1 MTGGAVY
8 LLHLE
13 PGLPITGSRVA
24 RHYLGW
30 TQTDVHERV
39 REHLAGRGSPLV
51 RAALAA
57 GADVTLQRT
66 WVGVDRHFERRLKNR
81 HEAPRLCPRC
91 VAAGATGGRGLLLA
105 GTGEPT
111 GIETGVA

>member
-13 PGLPITGSRVA
+13 PGLPITGNRVA

-30 TQTDVHERV
+30 TQTDVDERV
-39 REHLAGRGSPLV
+39 RQHLAGHGSPLV

-91 VAAGATGGRGLLLA
+91 VAAGATAGRGLLLA
-105 GTGEPT
+105 GTGEST
-111 GIETGVA
+111 GIETGPA